1 MYVTC
6 KESQDKF
13 DIVLT
18 NIQLFTIVF
27 PLAQIEQGNAGIVVA
42 NLARLVLPGVD
53 VHVLILDTLAQ
64 LLADEHVVK
73 SLAVAVKQVCVSLC
87 HGDLGSIVN
96 VNETRG
102 LDESLDRCNIGELVE
117 VASHDNVSLTVLL
130 EDLSD
135 EVLEVVSLTL
145 SGKKG

>member
-1 MYVTC
+1 M
-6 KESQDKF
+6 
-13 DIVLT
+13 
-18 NIQLFTIVF
+18 
-27 PLAQIEQGNAGIVVA
+27 VA
-42 NLARLVLPGVD
+42 NLTRLVLPGVD

-73 SLAVAVKQVCVSLC
+73 GLAVAVKQVRVSLC

-96 VNETRG
+96 VNETRS

-117 VASHDNVSLTVLL
+117 VTSHDNVSLTVLL
-130 EDLSD
+130 EDLSN
-135 EVLEVVSLTL
+135 EVLKVVSIIL